1 MSQTLFRPEAMQA
14 GQASWLGGIR
24 IGHNPKFSTVAAV
37 ALVLAGGLLAFAV
50 WGQVARKARIPGV
63 LVPEQGALQ
72 LGAQAPGVLVDLRV
86 QDGERVAAGQ
96 TLFVL
101 DTDSPTAESSTA
113 VLLAVQITQRS
124 TLESKRTARLQQARI
139 RGAGP

>member
-86 QDGERVAAGQ
+86 QDGERVAAGWNPNAPHACSKPASGAR
-96 TLFVL
+96 
-101 DTDSPTAESSTA
+101 DHE
-113 VLLAVQITQRS
+113 I
-124 TLESKRTARLQQARI
+124 LECTYELTS
-139 RGAGP
+139 